1 MSNSVHE
8 ITTDEHGN
16 RHGTDGS
23 ITVSLIGEGRMF
35 KRRAVKGAGS
45 ENAQEVCWLV
55 AEIDGVRLYQNGN
68 QIILTRQDMNP

>member
-1 MSNSVHE
+1 MNSQVHE
-8 ITTDEHGN
+8 ITVDEAGN
-16 RHGTDGS
+16 QHGTDGN

>member
-1 MSNSVHE
+1 MPVVHE
-8 ITTDEHGN
+8 ITRDDLGN
-16 RHGTDGS
+16 QIGTDGT

>member
-1 MSNSVHE
+1 MVHE
-8 ITTDEHGN
+8 ITRDDLGN
-16 RHGTDGS
+16 QIGTDGN

>member
-1 MSNSVHE
+1 MTKAVHE

-16 RHGTDGS
+16 RHGMDGN
-23 ITVSLIGEGRMF
+23 IIVSLIGEGRMF

>member
-1 MSNSVHE
+1 MPVVHE
-8 ITTDEHGN
+8 ITRDDLGN
-16 RHGTDGS
+16 QIGTDGN

>member
-1 MSNSVHE
+1 MSIVHE
-8 ITTDEHGN
+8 ITRDDHGN
-16 RHGTDGS
+16 QIGTDGQ